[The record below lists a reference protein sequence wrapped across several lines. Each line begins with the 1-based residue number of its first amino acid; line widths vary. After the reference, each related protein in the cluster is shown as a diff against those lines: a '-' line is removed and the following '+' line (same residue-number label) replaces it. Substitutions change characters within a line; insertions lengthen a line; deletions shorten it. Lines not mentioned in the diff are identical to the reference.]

1 MRDCNG
7 QIMPGEPGQVRNPEE
22 AEGRRREGLRVEMS
36 GHKGRTCRL
45 GRLKRQTWEGR
56 KDGEKL

>member
-1 MRDCNG
+1 MDKSCRGNRDKCG
-7 QIMPGEPGQVRNPEE
+7 TRKRRKVGEES
-22 AEGRRREGLRVEMS
+22 LRVEMS
-36 GHKGRTCRL
+36 GHKGRTCRP